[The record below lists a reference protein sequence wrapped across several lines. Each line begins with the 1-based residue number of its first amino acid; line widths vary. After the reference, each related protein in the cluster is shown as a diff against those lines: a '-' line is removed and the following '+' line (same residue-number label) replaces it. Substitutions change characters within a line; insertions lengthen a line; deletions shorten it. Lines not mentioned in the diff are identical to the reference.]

1 MNLIGLDISVF
12 FSSLLPFL
20 AILNPFALCLYLA
33 GVMDDL
39 ESRAFIRVLFW
50 ASVISLIVFWVFAI
64 VGESLLVDFL
74 GVRPEALRIFGGV
87 IFFVVAYNYVTRG
100 YKAVEILRGSLEEL
114 PSAIAL
120 PFMIGAGTITQAILF
135 GKRHGPYIS
144 IFLLFL
150 GLCVCFLVVIAFKL
164 IRDGLKD
171 KREKVFE
178 RYINILSRIN
188 GLLIGAI
195 STEMVV
201 SGIRK
206 LWLQA

>member
-1 MNLIGLDISVF
+1 MVA
-12 FSSLLPFL
+12 SSLLPFL
-20 AILNPFALCLYLA
+20 AILNPFALCLYLL

-50 ASVISLIVFWVFAI
+50 ASGISLIVFWTFALAGERVL
-64 VGESLLVDFL
+64 VGFL
-74 GVRPEALRIFGGV
+74 RISPEALRIFGGV

-100 YKAVEILRGSLEEL
+100 YRAAELLRGSLEEL

-120 PFMIGAGTITQAILF
+120 PFMIGAGTITQAILL
-135 GKRHGPYIS
+135 GKKHGPCLS
-144 IFLLFL
+144 MFLLFL
-150 GLCVCFLVVIAFKL
+150 GLCICFVVVIAFKL
-164 IRDGLKD
+164 IRDHLKQA
-171 KREKVFE
+171 REKVFE

-201 SGIRK
+201 SNIRE
-206 LWLQA
+206 LWLQS